1 LRSRLHA
8 RTELHMPIFRRDQEQ
23 DHEHQRSIRDA
34 MARSLEILRRAVRPD
49 TFLGRK
55 THDPFPEEKDE

>member
-1 LRSRLHA
+1 
-8 RTELHMPIFRRDQEQ
+8 MPIFRRDQEQ